1 MRRFISVLKITS
13 SISLLLIVSSFSSHW
28 INVEYFA
35 KEFIVTFYPKKE
47 LDQLILVSIGR
58 QKLYLMENYSVK
70 KEYPISSSKYG
81 IGSQAGSYKT
91 PIGLFEIPS
100 LHGDK
105 EPVGRVFI
113 NAEPTNDI
121 AAIYV
126 DSSDVAEDKV
136 LTRVIKLKGLE
147 NGINTG
153 PGHYT
158 YNRKIYIHGT
168 PEEGLIGTPA
178 SHGCI
183 RMLNHDIV
191 DLFDRINPNFNVLI
205 VKQ

>member
-1 MRRFISVLKITS
+1 MQKSISVLKICFSACLVFALT
-13 SISLLLIVSSFSSHW
+13 SFSSHW

-35 KEFIVTFYPKKE
+35 KEFISTFYPKYN
-47 LDQLILVSIGR
+47 LGNLLLVSIEK
-58 QKLYLMENYSVK
+58 QSLFLLEDFKVK
-70 KEYPISSSKYG
+70 KEYSISSSKYG
-81 IGSQAGSYKT
+81 LGAKSGSYKT
-91 PIGLFEIPS
+91 PIGLFDIPS
-100 LHGDK
+100 MHGDD

-113 NAEPTNDI
+113 NAEPTDGI

-126 DSSDVAEDKV
+126 DSTDVDEDKI

-147 NGINTG
+147 YGINTG
-153 PGHYT
+153 PGKNT
-158 YNRKIYIHGT
+158 FNRKIYIHGT

-183 RMLNHDIV
+183 RMLNHDVV
-191 DLFDRINPNFNVLI
+191 DLYDRINPNFKVLI

>member
-1 MRRFISVLKITS
+1 MA
-13 SISLLLIVSSFSSHW
+13 SSFSSHW
-28 INVEYFA
+28 INVEYFT
-35 KEFIVTFYPKKE
+35 KEFVLTFYPKKE
-47 LDQLILVSIGR
+47 FKNLLLVSIGK
-58 QKLYLMENYSVK
+58 QKLYLMEDYSVK

-81 IGSQAGSYKT
+81 IGSQPGSYKT

-100 LHGDK
+100 LHGSE

-113 NAEPTNDI
+113 NAEATKDI

-126 DSSDVAEDKV
+126 DSTDVDEDKV
-136 LTRVIKLKGLE
+136 LTRVIKLRGLE
-147 NGINTG
+147 KGINTG
-153 PGHYT
+153 PGHNT
-158 YNRKIYIHGT
+158 FNRKIYIHGT
-168 PEEGLIGTPA
+168 PEEGLIGSPA